1 LKPFNEL
8 EILYAIEM
16 AVESLCPN
24 QCFLSEDKDTV
35 ISAEY
40 LFVKKNKSLKKVLIE
55 DIIYIEVEERYCNI
69 ITKKFVIMMSLT
81 KMRSLIHRSSVERTG
96 TLW

>member
-16 AVESLCPN
+16 AVEKFMPKPMF
-24 QCFLSEDKDTV
+24 FLSEDKDTV

-40 LFVKKNKSLKKVLIE
+40 LFVKK
-55 DIIYIEVEERYCNI
+55 
-69 ITKKFVIMMSLT
+69 
-81 KMRSLIHRSSVERTG
+81 
-96 TLW
+96 

>member
-1 LKPFNEL
+1 MGNLMGSLLQRPLISYKSKPFVFFYPVLRTNFERAKLTQPFSFLLKPFNEL

-16 AVESLCPN
+16 AVRSLCPN

-40 LFVKKNKSLKKVLIE
+40 LFVKKINL
-55 DIIYIEVEERYCNI
+55 
-69 ITKKFVIMMSLT
+69 
-81 KMRSLIHRSSVERTG
+81 
-96 TLW
+96 

>member
-16 AVESLCPN
+16 AVEVYAQTN
-24 QCFLSEDKDTV
+24 VFFEDKDTV

-40 LFVKKNKSLKKVLIE
+40 LFVKKINL
-55 DIIYIEVEERYCNI
+55 
-69 ITKKFVIMMSLT
+69 
-81 KMRSLIHRSSVERTG
+81 
-96 TLW
+96 